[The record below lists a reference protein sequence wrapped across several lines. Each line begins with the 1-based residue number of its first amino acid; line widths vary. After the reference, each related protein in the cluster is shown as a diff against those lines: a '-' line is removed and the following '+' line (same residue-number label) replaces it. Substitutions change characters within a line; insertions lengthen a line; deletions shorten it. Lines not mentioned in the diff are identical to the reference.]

1 VTQVE
6 ILDELNKLPPTER
19 LAIIEGVL
27 RLLRD
32 ELREAEDLPSGAER
46 RPQLAAAAE
55 ALLPDY
61 SSDPELTIFT
71 VLDGQMQ
78 RGEVWLINLDP
89 TIRRRAQEHPSSD
102 HRQ

>member
-1 VTQVE
+1 VPIFGESRSASVTQVE

-32 ELREAEDLPSGAER
+32 ELREAENLPSGAER

-71 VLDGQMQ
+71 VLDGQDFDAK
-78 RGEVWLINLDP
+78 G
-89 TIRRRAQEHPSSD
+89 
-102 HRQ
+102 